1 MSTPSASMHVQGTSV
16 DPAAAAVLLLQD
28 DVGDGAIDWLSNENG
43 TGAGDQKVST
53 NGEGGIGM
61 RRDV

>member
-1 MSTPSASMHVQGTSV
+1 MSTPSASMHVQGTSI
-16 DPAAAAVLLLQD
+16 DPAAVVLLQD